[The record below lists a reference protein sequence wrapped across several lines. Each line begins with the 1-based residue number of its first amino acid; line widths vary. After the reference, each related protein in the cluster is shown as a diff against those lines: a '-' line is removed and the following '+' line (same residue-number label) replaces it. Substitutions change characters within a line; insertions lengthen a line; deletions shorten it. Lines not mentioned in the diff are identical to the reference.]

1 MNTPG
6 SSKITTLND
15 AAAVLRL
22 LSPQDFAAFG
32 VDHVAYVRP
41 VEVDGNPA
49 FSVHAA
55 DGTPLTVLAERD
67 VAFATVRQNDME
79 PLSVH

>member
-1 MNTPG
+1 MNSFDTD
-6 SSKITTLND
+6 K
-15 AAAVLRL
+15 AAAFLRQ
-22 LSPQDFAAFG
+22 LSPQDFATFG
-32 VDHVAYVRP
+32 LDHVAYVRP
-41 VEVDGNPA
+41 VTFDDAPA